1 MFHKLVLQHMQDVMG
16 PRITTL
22 LQIYYRKQNVPVKE
36 FWRSVKIWQNYGH
49 KFSVQFLAHP
59 VSK

>member
-1 MFHKLVLQHMQDVMG
+1 MVHKLVLQHMQDVVG

-36 FWRSVKIWQNYGH
+36 F
-49 KFSVQFLAHP
+49 
-59 VSK
+59 